1 MDAAKRKR
9 LKQIAHHLNPVVS
22 VGGRGLSDTLV
33 AEIERALADHE
44 LIKIRI
50 HSPDRAERR
59 AVAGEIAEVCEAE
72 IVQTIGKVCVLF
84 KANPE
89 PDAALSNLARHA

>member
-1 MDAAKRKR
+1 MDAATRKR

-22 VGGRGLSDTLV
+22 VGGRGMSDTLV

-44 LIKIRI
+44 LIKVRI
-50 HSPDRAERR
+50 HSADRSERK
-59 AVAGEIAEVCEAE
+59 AVADEIAGVCGAEV
-72 IVQTIGKVCVLF
+72 VQTIGKVCVLF

-89 PDAALSNLARHA
+89 PDQALSNLARHA